1 MCRQILKQPKG
12 GLRMLRIYGAD
23 AERQD
28 FPVPKKVDHPG
39 IQTFKVQAQG
49 IKIVPPF
56 LHCSP
61 MKYER
66 LMQLYHIKEELSSPR
81 FFPSFFPIAHAGP
94 TFMSVAARP
103 QAVSPHLRR
112 FSWHWRCHAAAGE
125 EPSEEAVACRQA
137 YDRLKACGVRSPDFE
152 ETSMTWEDVEIYL
165 L

>member
-66 LMQLYHIKEELSSPR
+66 LMRLYHIKNSVPPDFFHV
-81 FFPSFFPIAHAGP
+81 FFP
-94 TFMSVAARP
+94 
-103 QAVSPHLRR
+103 
-112 FSWHWRCHAAAGE
+112 
-125 EPSEEAVACRQA
+125 
-137 YDRLKACGVRSPDFE
+137 
-152 ETSMTWEDVEIYL
+152 
-165 L
+165 